1 MNPIVSL
8 LIVLA
13 LLAAATVL
21 GLAWRTRTGR
31 VHETGSTAGR
41 VVTIQPTDVA
51 APEGGQP
58 PLFGAGA
65 TLLQFSTEF
74 CAPCRTTHTLLAGI
88 ADERDDV
95 VHLDIDLTNRPELAR
110 RYSVMQTPTTLLLDA
125 GGVVRARIGGAPR
138 GTELRAALETVL
150 RRSATAVPTLEK
162 SNAHTV
168 V

>member
-13 LLAAATVL
+13 LLAAATML
-21 GLAWRTRTGR
+21 GLAWRARTGR
-31 VHETGSTAGR
+31 VHEASVTPGR
-41 VVTIQPTDVA
+41 LVTIRPADVA
-51 APEGGQP
+51 ATDGGQP
-58 PLFGAGA
+58 PVFGSGA

-74 CAPCRTTHTLLAGI
+74 CAPCRATHTLLAGI
-88 ADERDDV
+88 VDGHDDV

-110 RYSVMQTPTTLLLDA
+110 RYSVLQTPTTLLLDA
-125 GGVVRARIGGAPR
+125 GGTVRARIGGAPR
-138 GTELRAALETVL
+138 GAELRAALESIL
-150 RRSATAVPTLEK
+150 RRSATAIPILEK